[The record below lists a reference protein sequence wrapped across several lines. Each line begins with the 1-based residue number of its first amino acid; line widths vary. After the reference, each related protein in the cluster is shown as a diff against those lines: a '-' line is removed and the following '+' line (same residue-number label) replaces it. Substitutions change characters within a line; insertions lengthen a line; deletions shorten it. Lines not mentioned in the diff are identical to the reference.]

1 MPRILYLAF
10 ALCLPCLAVTSLAA
24 EPPAA
29 ILLDSMTIDT
39 GAPSTLPEA
48 LRAIDDSTRQI
59 LQFPGRVSAR
69 ELRALTDAGAEISTY
84 LPENAFLVRL
94 PAVGDR
100 EALLRMVGARWAG
113 PWHPGYKV
121 GRGVRELSA
130 TDTAATERGSTTRR
144 QLMVQVFPDASV
156 AEVVESLRLL
166 GVPGIVGWRDNAFF
180 PRIRL
185 LLDADQIA
193 RHVDAIARLDG
204 VFFVDLEPRR
214 ALLNDTTIWVGQS
227 GLDGG
232 QATPVSDHGVLG
244 QGQIVAVF
252 DTGLDPNMCFFR
264 DGVLGLPA
272 INACNGGTAVDL
284 RQRKVLAVDFLWS
297 AECAGG
303 IANNEWDTHDHGTHV
318 AGTVAGDNLA
328 HPLARDAGDGMAPAA
343 RLVIQ
348 DGGYQVDDCADMPA
362 IGCPVVDLNPIFQQ
376 AYDQGARIHTNS
388 WGDKENAAIQ
398 NDYSVASQ
406 DADEFLWSHKDFLLL
421 FAAGNGGNEKGNVS
435 TPSTAK
441 SVVSVGS
448 TLRANLADTLSDFS
462 SCGPTQDGRIKPEI
476 MVPGTEIVSADN
488 DGSASSSNCGTRL
501 MSGTSMAT
509 PGAAGLAALIRQ
521 YFADGFFPDGV
532 ASASTAFTPSAA
544 LLRAALINS
553 GRSMA
558 NVDAMPADCQGWG
571 RATLDDTLY
580 FPGDDR
586 RLWVDDES
594 HFAAGSL
601 DEERVYVFGV
611 ASGEAFKV
619 TLAWTDFPS
628 TPAAA
633 VHLVNDL
640 DLMVEMPGGATYRGN
655 VFAAG
660 QSTTGGTADRR
671 NTLEQVL
678 VASPQAGLATVRVR
692 SHQIPNGPQPFAL
705 VVAGAIE
712 LLTGL
717 LFGDSFESGGTTAWA
732 AVEP

>member
-1 MPRILYLAF
+1 MPRILYLPF
-10 ALCLPCLAVTSLAA
+10 ALFLPCLAVASRAA

-39 GAPSTLPEA
+39 GAPPPLPDA
-48 LRAIDDSTRQI
+48 LRAADDSARQL

-69 ELRALTDAGAEISTY
+69 ELRALDEAGIDVYTY
-84 LPENAFLVRL
+84 LPEHAFLVRL
-94 PAVGDR
+94 PPVANR
-100 EALLRMVGARWAG
+100 TALLGKVGARWAG

-121 GRGVRELSA
+121 GRGVRALTADHSA
-130 TDTAATERGSTTRR
+130 ERGSTRR
-144 QLMVQVFPDASV
+144 QLMVQVFPDVPV
-156 AEVVESLRLL
+156 AEMVESFRLL

-204 VFFVDLEPRR
+204 VFSIDLEPRR

-232 QATPVSDHGVLG
+232 QTTPVFANGVLG
-244 QGQIVAVF
+244 QGQVVAVL
-252 DTGLDPNMCFFR
+252 DTGLDPDMCFFR
-264 DGVLGLPA
+264 DDARGLPA
-272 INACNGGTAVDL
+272 INACNCGTAVAAG
-284 RQRKVLAVDFLWS
+284 QRKVLAVDFLWS

-303 IANNEWDTHDHGTHV
+303 IANNEWDTQDHGTHI

-328 HPLARDAGDGMAPAA
+328 NPLAHDAGDGMAPAA

-348 DGGYQVDDCADMPA
+348 DGGYQVNECADMPG

-376 AYDQGARIHTNS
+376 AFDQGARIHTNS

-406 DADEFLWSHKDFLLL
+406 DADEFMWSHKDFLLF
-421 FAAGNGGNEKGNVS
+421 FAAGNGGNETGNVS

-448 TLRANLADTLSDFS
+448 TMRANLAGTLSDFT
-462 SCGPTQDGRIKPEI
+462 SCGPTEDGRIKPEI
-476 MVPGTEIVSADN
+476 MVPGSDIVSADS
-488 DGSASSSNCGTRL
+488 DGSATSSNCGTRL
-501 MSGTSMAT
+501 NSGTSMAT

-521 YFADGFFPDGV
+521 YFADGFYPDGA
-532 ASASTAFTPSAA
+532 ASASSAFAPSAA
-544 LLRAALINS
+544 LLRATLINS
-553 GRSMA
+553 GRGMA
-558 NVDAMPADCQGWG
+558 DVDPMPADCQGWG

-594 HFAAGSL
+594 SYAAGSL
-601 DEERVYVFGV
+601 DEERIYSFGV
-611 ASGEAFKV
+611 EAGEAFKV

-633 VHLVNDL
+633 IHLVNDL
-640 DLMVEMPGGATYRGN
+640 DLIVEMPGGVTYRGN
-655 VFAAG
+655 VFTAG
-660 QSTTGGTADRR
+660 QSSPGGAPDRR

-678 VASPQAGLATVRVR
+678 VATPQAGLATVRVR
-692 SHQIPNGPQPFAL
+692 SHQIPSGPQPYAL
-705 VVAGAIE
+705 VVAGDLE
-712 LLTGL
+712 PLTGL
-717 LFGDSFESGGTTAWA
+717 FFGDGFESGDTTAWT
-732 AVEP
+732 VTQP